1 MEHRQMVHSV
11 VAMRLVYI
19 TAALAAVAAALGAPI
34 GAAGASSDP
43 AVVST
48 ESGALRG
55 TVASD
60 HRTFAGIPYAAPP
73 VGDRRWRAPLPPQ
86 PWPSVRDATRPGN
99 SCPQMGG
106 PTGSAVVGS
115 EDCLYLNVTTPA
127 GRDARRLP
135 VMVWLPGGGFVS
147 GSGSDYDPTRLAVSG
162 HVVVVVTVNY
172 RLGALGFLD
181 HPALAATEPAAGNF
195 GIADQ
200 QAALRW
206 VGRNITRFG
215 GDPHNITLFGQSA
228 GAYSTCTQLA
238 SPSAAGLFQKA
249 IVQSGPCGN
258 PLVTRPVAQSRGT
271 RLADDLGC
279 AATADVP
286 ACLRGVP
293 ASRLVGIGGD
303 RVFTA
308 TARIADLP
316 WLPVAGTPILPYQ
329 PLEAMRRGL
338 AARVPLIQGS
348 TRDEMRPFVAV
359 NYDIHGNPV
368 TADQYPGI
376 LAEVFG
382 GDAAEVLARYP
393 ASAYPSPGVALA
405 TVLTDW
411 GRKFGGCTVLPADL
425 AASRRAPVYAYEFA
439 EDSGQ
444 IFGGFPIGVGHGSEL
459 PYLFDG
465 VFNGPGGSP
474 TLSERQQRLSSEMI
488 AYWSNFAATGDP
500 NGAGLPHWSG
510 YRADGRLLSLAAG
523 PSGIAPTDF
532 SRSHRCGFW
541 DGSVR
546 HVPAR

>member
-1 MEHRQMVHSV
+1 
-11 VAMRLVYI
+11 MRLVRI
-19 TAALAAVAAALGAPI
+19 TAALAAVAAAFGTLSGAS
-34 GAAGASSDP
+34 AARASSDP

-48 ESGALRG
+48 ESGAVRG
-55 TVASD
+55 TVATD
-60 HRTFAGIPYAAPP
+60 HRTFSGIPYAAPP
-73 VGDRRWRAPLPPQ
+73 VGDRRWRAPVPPH
-86 PWPSVRDATRPGN
+86 PWPSVRDATRPGS
-99 SCPQMGG
+99 SCLQMGG
-106 PTGSAVVGS
+106 PTGSSVVGS

-147 GSGSDYDPTRLAVSG
+147 GSGSDYDPTWLAVSG
-162 HVVVVVTVNY
+162 RVVVVTVNY

-206 VGRNITRFG
+206 MGRNIAQFG
-215 GDPHNITLFGQSA
+215 GDAHNITLFGQSA

-258 PLVTRPVAQSRGT
+258 SLVTSAVAQSRGT
-271 RLADDLGC
+271 RLAGDLGC
-279 AATADVP
+279 AAAADVP

-303 RVFTA
+303 RVFAA

-338 AARVPLIQGS
+338 AARVPLIHGS

-359 NYDIHGNPV
+359 NYDIHGHPV

-376 LAEVFG
+376 LAQVFG
-382 GDAAEVLARYP
+382 ADAAEVLARYP
-393 ASAYPSPGVALA
+393 ASAYPGPGVALA

-411 GRKFGGCTVLPADL
+411 GHKFGGCTVLPADQ
-425 AASRRAPVYAYEFA
+425 AASRQAPVYAYEFA

-444 IFGGFPIGVGHGSEL
+444 IFGGFPIGVGHGGEL

-465 VFNGPGGSP
+465 AFNGAGGSP
-474 TLSERQQRLSSEMI
+474 TLSAQQQRLSSEMI
-488 AYWSNFAATGDP
+488 AYWSNFAATGNP
-500 NGAGLPHWSG
+500 NGAGLPHWSA
-510 YRADGRLLSLAAG
+510 YRGDGRLLSLAAG
-523 PSGIAPTDF
+523 SGGIVPTDF
-532 SRSHRCGFW
+532 SRAHQCGFW
-541 DGSVR
+541 NAI
-546 HVPAR
+546 H